1 MAGLKKPIDVL
12 LVNPGSRAAV
22 YQELGDRY
30 SAIEPPSLAGLFAT
44 YLRKH
49 GLSAAIVDAPA
60 LNLSPAGVAETI
72 RDNFEPALI
81 VMVVYG
87 FQPSASTQNMTAAG
101 ETCAAIKAM
110 RGDWPIMMTGTHPA
124 ALPER
129 TMLEEKVDFVCDREG
144 PETILLTARA
154 LKARSGDFSK
164 IPSLWY
170 RDGAAVRSNAAG
182 ELMDDLDGEMPSV
195 AWDLLPMARYRA
207 HNWHCFERIHQRE
220 PYVSMHTSL
229 GCPYKC
235 TFCCINAPFGKPS
248 YRLWSPD
255 TVIAEIDLLV
265 EKYGVRNIKFVDEMF
280 VLNRNHVL
288 GICDRIIEHKH
299 DLNIWAYARVDT
311 VKDEFLDKLARAGF
325 RWLALGI
332 ESGSKHVRD
341 GVEKGRFGSTD
352 ILKVVRKIQAAGINV
367 IGNYIFGLPDDTRES
382 MQETLDLALE
392 ANCEFANF
400 YCAMAYPGSKLY
412 GMAVEKRW
420 RLPDSWIGY
429 SQHSY
434 ETLPLRTDALTSA
447 EVLQFR
453 DDAFQQYF
461 ANPSYLALVK
471 RKFGEEV
478 VEHVREMTKI
488 RLPRRLL
495 EQGPPSKPVLIH
507 NRPR

>member
-1 MAGLKKPIDVL
+1 MAGSKQSLDVL

-22 YQELGDRY
+22 YQQLGDRY

-44 YLRKH
+44 YLRQR
-49 GLSAAIVDAPA
+49 GLSVQIVDAPA

-101 ETCAAIKAM
+101 ETCSAIKAL
-110 RGDWPIMMTGTHPA
+110 RGDFRIMMTGTHPA

-129 TMLEEKVDFVCDREG
+129 TLLEEKIDFVCDREG
-144 PETILLTARA
+144 PETILMTAQA
-154 LKARSGDFSK
+154 LKSRVTDFSK

-170 RDGAAVRSNAAG
+170 RDGKAIRSNAPS
-182 ELMDDLDGEMPSV
+182 ELMDDLDGNMPGV
-195 AWDLLPMARYRA
+195 AWDLLPMKQYRA
-207 HNWHCFERIHQRE
+207 HNWHAFEHIGERS
-220 PYVSMHTSL
+220 PYVSIHTSL

-248 YRLWSPD
+248 YRLWSPE
-255 TVIAEIDLLV
+255 TVIKEIDLLV
-265 EKYGVRNIKFVDEMF
+265 NQFGVKNIKFVDEMF

-288 GICDRIIEHKH
+288 GICDRIIERGHK
-299 DLNIWAYARVDT
+299 LNIWAYARVDT

-341 GVEKGRFGSTD
+341 GVEKGRFGSTE
-352 ILKVVRKIQAAGINV
+352 ILKVVKKIQDAGINV
-367 IGNYIFGLPDDTRES
+367 IGNYIFGLPDDTHAS

-400 YCAMAYPGSKLY
+400 YCAQAYPGSKLY
-412 GMAVEKRW
+412 GLAVEKRW
-420 RLPDSWIGY
+420 QLPDSWIGY

-434 ETLPLRTDALTSA
+434 ESLPLRTDTLTSA

-453 DDAFQQYF
+453 DDAFHRYF
-461 ANPSYLALVK
+461 TDESYLALVR
-471 RKFGEEV
+471 RKFGEDV
-478 VEHVREMTKI
+478 VSHLQDMTKI
-488 RLPRRLL
+488 RLRRKLL
-495 EQGPPSKPVLIH
+495 EAGVTIKPVAAL
-507 NRPR
+507 

>member
-1 MAGLKKPIDVL
+1 MTGSGKRIDVQ
-12 LVNPGSRAAV
+12 LVNPGSRMAV

-44 YLRKH
+44 FLRKH
-49 GLSAAIVDAPA
+49 GLTVAIVDAPA
-60 LNLSPAGVAETI
+60 QNLSPAGVAETI

-87 FQPSASTQNMTAAG
+87 FQPSASTQNMTAAS
-101 ETCAAIKAM
+101 ETCAAIKAV
-110 RGDWPIMMTGTHPA
+110 RGDWRIMMTGTHPA

-129 TMLEEKVDFVCDREG
+129 TLLEEKIDFVCDREG
-144 PETILLTARA
+144 PDTILLTAQA
-154 LKARSGDFSK
+154 LKARSADFSK

-170 RDGAAVRSNAAG
+170 REGSAIRSNAPG
-182 ELMDDLDGEMPSV
+182 ELMDDLDGNMPGV
-195 AWDLLPMARYRA
+195 AWDLLPMKQYRA
-207 HNWHCFERIHQRE
+207 HNWHAFENIGERS
-220 PYVSMHTSL
+220 PYVSIHTSL

-235 TFCCINAPFGKPS
+235 TFCCINAPFGKSS
-248 YRLWSPD
+248 YRMWSPE
-255 TVIAEIDLLV
+255 TVIKEIDLLV
-265 EKYGVRNIKFVDEMF
+265 DKHGVKNIKFVDEMF

-288 GICDRIIEHKH
+288 GICDRIIERGH

-332 ESGSKHVRD
+332 ESASKHVRD

-367 IGNYIFGLPDDTRES
+367 IGNYIFGLPDDTHES

-412 GMAVEKRW
+412 AMAVEKKW
-420 RLPDSWIGY
+420 QLPGSWIGY

-434 ETLPLRTDALTSA
+434 ETLPLRTDTLTSA
-447 EVLQFR
+447 EVLKFR
-453 DDAFQQYF
+453 DNAFHQYF
-461 ANPSYLALVK
+461 TDESYLALV
-471 RKFGEEV
+471 RHKFGEDV
-478 VEHVREMTKI
+478 VSHLRDMTRI
-488 RLPRRLL
+488 RLRRKLL
-495 EQGPPSKPVLIH
+495 EAPVARAPLATAGK
-507 NRPR
+507 